1 MSICSIL
8 IIGLD
13 GKTVISFV
21 LDVTGVL
28 NALGLDTTTL
38 VVRKVV
44 ASIELA
50 VRVTTLLVDPDTVRF
65 ASP

>member
-1 MSICSIL
+1 M
-8 IIGLD
+8 
-13 GKTVISFV
+13 

-28 NALGLDTTTL
+28 KAFGLDTTTL

-50 VRVTTLLVDPDTVRF
+50 VRVTTLLVDPDTVKF
-65 ASP
+65 ASPKSAVPSVKSVPLIDHW